1 MAKIKWTPKA
11 VEQLEQI
18 IDFISKNSPHYATLT
33 ARQIFKRIRLLK
45 KNSRLGRKV
54 PERNDPSIREL
65 IHNRYRIVY
74 PALFTNLGSTQLKII
89 SNKHLWI
96 YQSKT
101 LFHHEV
107 HEGKRTLSG
116 RIFFTRAQQT

>member
-45 KNSRLGRKV
+45 KNPRLGRKV

-74 PALFTNLGSTQLKII
+74 KLKEDRVEIWTVFD
-89 SNKHLWI
+89 SS
-96 YQSKT
+96 QDPSQ
-101 LFHHEV
+101 FSREV
-107 HEGKRTLSG
+107 EGL
-116 RIFFTRAQQT
+116 